1 MHLLKILLVIAALGG
16 AYNFWVD
23 WSTPSY
29 AEVVA
34 QIGSDNGFV
43 PILPPDGAKADTV
56 YVMAP
61 KNCPSDAAQRAQQ
74 LAAGLES
81 RGIPVERSD
90 HFRAAVSDPT
100 AEEREALKRT
110 QAVLNGAIPMV
121 VVNGV
126 ASANPSV
133 DQVEAEYRSVS
144 NL

>member
-1 MHLLKILLVIAALGG
+1 MQSLKILFVIAALWA
-16 AYNFWVD
+16 AYNFWSD
-23 WSTPSY
+23 WSSPSY
-29 AEVVA
+29 DEVVA
-34 QIGSDNGFV
+34 EVGSDNGFV
-43 PILPPDGAKADTV
+43 PILPPDGTRTDTV

-90 HFRAAVSDPT
+90 HFSAGVSNPT

-121 VVNGV
+121 VVNSV
-126 ASANPSV
+126 ASANPSL
-133 DQVEAEYRSVS
+133 DQVEAEYLSVS
-144 NL
+144 NP

>member
-1 MHLLKILLVIAALGG
+1 MQFLKVLLVIAALWA
-16 AYNFWVD
+16 AYNFWSD
-23 WSTPSY
+23 WSAPSY
-29 AEVVA
+29 AEVVEEV
-34 QIGSDNGFV
+34 GSDNGFV
-43 PILPPDGAKADTV
+43 PILPPNGAKTDMV

-61 KNCPSDAAQRAQQ
+61 KNCPSDAAQRARQ

-90 HFRAAVSDPT
+90 HFRAAVSNPT
-100 AEEREALKRT
+100 AEERDALKRT

-144 NL
+144 KR